1 MKKSRNRRRRI
12 AELTRREIKNSEFF
26 AITGRRVKACQIEVK
41 FWRDNNVVASVVY
54 IDDAPH
60 KQTIIRWYD
69 HRYYALP
76 YGAKKA
82 KQLNMTLAKLKTINK
97 D

>member
-12 AELTRREIKNSEFF
+12 HKLTAKDISLCKFF
-26 AITGRRVKACQIEVK
+26 AIKGRQMNAYKVEIK
-41 FWRDNNVVASVVY
+41 FCRDNNVVASVVF

-76 YGAKKA
+76 YGAKEA
-82 KQLNMTLAKLKTINK
+82 KPLNMTLAKLKTINN

>member
-12 AELTRREIKNSEFF
+12 HNLTAKDFSKCEFF
-26 AITGRRVKACQIEVK
+26 AIKGRQMNAYKVEIK

-76 YGAKKA
+76 YGAKEA